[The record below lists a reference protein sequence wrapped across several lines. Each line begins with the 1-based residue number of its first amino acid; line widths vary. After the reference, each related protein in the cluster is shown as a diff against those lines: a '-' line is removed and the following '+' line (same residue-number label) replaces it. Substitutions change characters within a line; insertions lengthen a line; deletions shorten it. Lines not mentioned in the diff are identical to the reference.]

1 MLEARLVQGSLMKK
15 VMEAIKDLIDIGN
28 FEFSSTGFMLTDM
41 DPNRFSVM
49 EFFLHSEGFDHY
61 HCDRNLSFAMNLHN
75 LAKILNCAADDDI
88 LTIQAQGDG
97 VAADSITFTL
107 ESPNQDKVSKFETK
121 VKKIDSQQFGIPSTK
136 YQAIFRMPS
145 SEFARICMDLS
156 NIADT
161 VVISVTKEAVKFS
174 TRGDIGAATIA
185 CIQNTAVDK
194 VEEATLIAVDEP
206 VGLTFALKYMSFF
219 TKATPLADQVT
230 ISLSS
235 DQPAVVEYKMAEM
248 GHIRFYLAPKIE
260 EMNTEPLGEN
270 EDEMETEPQ
279 AESNPPVDTKA
290 KIELWELTSF
300 N

>member
-49 EFFLHSEGFDHY
+49 EFFLHSAGFDHY

-88 LTIQAQGDG
+88 LTIQAQD
-97 VAADSITFTL
+97 
-107 ESPNQDKVSKFETK
+107 QDKVSKFEMK
-121 VKKIDSQQFGIPSTK
+121 VKKIDSQQFGIPRTK

-174 TRGDIGAATIA
+174 ARGDIRAATIA
-185 CIQNTAVDK
+185 CMPNTDVDK

-206 VGLTFALKYMSFF
+206 VGLTFALKYMSLF

-300 N
+300 D